1 MVYNVLKSKVEMD
14 LAFFLGIN
22 LIESINYGKCV
33 LNYPE
38 VIIVRVKKCFIVETL
53 NVHEYQFKNT

>member
-38 VIIVRVKKCFIVETL
+38 VIIVRVKSALLWKLSMCMNINL
-53 NVHEYQFKNT
+53 KI